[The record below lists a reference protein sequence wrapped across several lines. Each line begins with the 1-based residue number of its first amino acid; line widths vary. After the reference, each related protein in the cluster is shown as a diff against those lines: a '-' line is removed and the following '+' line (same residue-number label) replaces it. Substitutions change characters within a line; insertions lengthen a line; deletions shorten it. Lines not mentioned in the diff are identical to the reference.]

1 MCKILSRIKVIADTE
16 GITIGAIERAIGAS
30 RGVISKA
37 ITKGTDI
44 QSKWLEHICEKFPSY
59 SPIWLLTGEG
69 EMIRSDTTRPQDAKI
84 ITAEH
89 QLATPSTPADDMV
102 DRLMTYLKDKDNE
115 IGRLNKEIGRL
126 EARVEELERNAR
138 VHVSPQYAHTS
149 ETVPT

>member
-1 MCKILSRIKVIADTE
+1 
-16 GITIGAIERAIGAS
+16 
-30 RGVISKA
+30 
-37 ITKGTDI
+37 
-44 QSKWLEHICEKFPSY
+44 
-59 SPIWLLTGEG
+59 
-69 EMIRSDTTRPQDAKI
+69 MIRSDTTRPQDAKI

-126 EARVEELERNAR
+126 EARVEEIGEKMPGCMFP
-138 VHVSPQYAHTS
+138 PQYAHTS

>member
-1 MCKILSRIKVIADTE
+1 
-16 GITIGAIERAIGAS
+16 
-30 RGVISKA
+30 
-37 ITKGTDI
+37 
-44 QSKWLEHICEKFPSY
+44 
-59 SPIWLLTGEG
+59 
-69 EMIRSDTTRPQDAKI
+69 
-84 ITAEH
+84 
-89 QLATPSTPADDMV
+89 MV